1 MKHNIK
7 HTKKFNKKKI
17 ISKYNIK
24 NNITVLDNGY
34 YNITIIIFFLYKFK
48 FFILKKFIEFNFILK
63 I

>member
-24 NNITVLDNGY
+24 NNITALDNGY
-34 YNITIIIFFLYKFK
+34 YNITIIIFFYINL
-48 FFILKKFIEFNFILK
+48 NFLF
-63 I
+63 